1 MKTVAIGMLIMLLC
15 AAPGFAANGNLLT
28 WSAPTTRTDGSAF
41 NMATEGKEYKVNT
54 VPKGQSVVTT
64 VIKPKEAVSMDITSY
79 GGGTRFTI
87 QACDLNGLC
96 SDDSVQVTKT
106 GKPDKPDDVEIE

>member
-1 MKTVAIGMLIMLLC
+1 
-15 AAPGFAANGNLLT
+15 
-28 WSAPTTRTDGSAF
+28 
-41 NMATEGKEYKVNT
+41 
-54 VPKGQSVVTT
+54 
-64 VIKPKEAVSMDITSY
+64 VIKPKESVSMDITSY